1 MREFFMKSMR
11 IGLVVTLFGSILV
24 LGAGDA
30 QMKALIEGQPMKFA
44 AMEGTYEDT
53 GDPAAWTLIA
63 WDNEREHKQVL
74 VFKFLIC

>member
-1 MREFFMKSMR
+1 MKSMR